1 LKKYPNLFS
10 PLKVGSVI
18 IKNRI
23 ESAPM
28 SLTELSS
35 KEGFSRENKAF
46 FEEIA
51 RGGAGLVVYGES
63 VVDDRGGKTHDQ
75 QIVLSNPAII
85 ASLTELAD
93 IVHQYD
99 AAISIEISH
108 GGMMSSPEINGGIS
122 PMGPSGAINFSG
134 ERVLEMDEGMMERVA
149 YNFAAA
155 ARTVQ
160 WAGFDMCMI
169 HAAHGWLLAQFL
181 SPITNKRKDKYGGGL
196 ENRARFPMM
205 VIDRVRAAV
214 GPDFP
219 VDLRLSGSE
228 FIQGGFDI
236 EEVIEFVKMVQTKV
250 DMVHI
255 SAAAPWSPTMR
266 MCMPIFMK
274 RGSNVYLAAEVKKAI
289 NIPVATVGALVDPP
303 QMEEIIATGQADI
316 VAIGR
321 GLVADPFLPS
331 KAKRGNDNEIVKC
344 IRCYV
349 CNQTLYS
356 TRAMKCSVNPT
367 IGRQYDSRFIRQ
379 APSRKRVLIAGGGP
393 SGMQAAI
400 TAAERGHDVILCEK
414 SGSLGGALKFARH
427 VDFKVDIM
435 NFCNYLERKVRS
447 SGVEVHLDTE
457 VSQDTIRRY
466 PPDVLLAAVGAAPII
481 PAIPGIGN
489 KNVLLAAD
497 IYNDGADIGK
507 RVAIIGG
514 GLVGCETGI
523 YLFRK
528 GKDVF
533 IVEMLGDVAI
543 DTTRDHKR
551 GMMLE
556 IRKGV
561 KLYINHKCVRITDN
575 GVMMACNNGNE
586 RLLEVDTVIIAVG
599 VKPLSEVV
607 ESLRD
612 CATDFVAIGDCKRPK
627 KVFEAIRSGYDAAI
641 TI

>member
-10 PLKVGSVI
+10 PLQVGSII

-28 SLTELSS
+28 SLTELSP

-51 RGGAGLVVYGES
+51 KGGAGLVVYGES
-63 VVDDRGGKTHDQ
+63 VVDDQGGKTHDQ

-108 GGMMSSPEINGGIS
+108 GGMMSGSEINGGTS
-122 PMGPSGAINFSG
+122 PMGPSGCRNFSG
-134 ERVLEMDEGMMERVA
+134 ERVSEMDEGMMDRVA
-149 YNFAAA
+149 NNFAAA

-181 SPITNKRKDKYGGGL
+181 SPITNKRKDKYGGAL
-196 ENRARFPMM
+196 ENRARFPIM
-205 VIDRVRAAV
+205 VIERVRAAV

-219 VDLRLSGSE
+219 IDLRLSGSE

-236 EEVIEFVKMVQTKV
+236 EEVIDFAKMVQTKV
-250 DMVHI
+250 DMVHV

-274 RGSNVYLAAEVKKAI
+274 RGSNVYLAAAVKKAI

-303 QMEEIIATGQADI
+303 QMEEIIASGQADM

-321 GLVADPFLPS
+321 GLVADPFLPG
-331 KAKRGNDNEIVKC
+331 KAKRGNDNEIIKC

-367 IGRQYDSRFIRQ
+367 IGRQYDSRFIS
-379 APSRKRVLIAGGGP
+379 PSSSRKRVLIAGGGP

-400 TAAERGHDVILCEK
+400 TAAERGHHVILCEK
-414 SGSLGGALKFARH
+414 SGSLGGALKFAKH
-427 VDFKVDIM
+427 VDFKADLM
-435 NFCNYLERKVRS
+435 NFCEYLERKVRS
-447 SGVEVHLDTE
+447 SGAEVHLNTE
-457 VSQDTIRRY
+457 VSQDTVRIY
-466 PPDVLLAAVGAAPII
+466 SPNVLLAAVGAAPII
-481 PAIPGIGN
+481 PAIPGIDR
-489 KNVLLAAD
+489 KNVLLATD
-497 IYNDGADIGK
+497 VYNDGVEIGE

-514 GLVGCETGI
+514 GLVGCETGV
-523 YLFRK
+523 YLFQK
-528 GKDVF
+528 GRDVS
-533 IVEMLGDVAI
+533 IVEMLGDIAVDA
-543 DTTRDHKR
+543 TRDHKR
-551 GMMLE
+551 SLMLE
-556 IRKGV
+556 IRKGI
-561 KLYINHKCVRITDN
+561 KLYINHKCIRITDK
-575 GVMMACNNGNE
+575 GVMLAENNGNG
-586 RLLEVDTVIIAVG
+586 RSLEADSIIIAAG
-599 VKPLSEVV
+599 VKPLSDIV

-612 CATDFVAIGDCKRPK
+612 CATDFVAIGDCKKPK
-627 KVFEAIRSGYDAAI
+627 KVFEAIRAGYDAAI
-641 TI
+641 NI